1 MTSSE
6 FISVPV
12 PTNRVQEVY
21 NLLARSR
28 PASEATTT
36 TPQNHPSTGAKSE
49 PPWDAENV
57 RRFYKESSPNMRA
70 FIRVL
75 VDKAPGTVTS
85 TEAGKDLPKG
95 AQSVAGML
103 GAAGRRS
110 SGRHGRGLPWKK
122 WGQPTDNQGSETVF
136 EMSEEVAAAIR
147 TIL

>member
-1 MTSSE
+1 
-6 FISVPV
+6 
-12 PTNRVQEVY
+12 
-21 NLLARSR
+21 
-28 PASEATTT
+28 
-36 TPQNHPSTGAKSE
+36 
-49 PPWDAENV
+49 
-57 RRFYKESSPNMRA
+57 MRA